1 VRILV
6 YEFVT
11 GGGLAGEPLPPGLVR
26 EADMILRALLTDL
39 SEVRGVELLTTR
51 DSRLGALSGAEV
63 LTTWPEEDGLTC
75 YQRGLVAAAAA
86 WPTAPETSGVLERLA
101 SMTLKAGK
109 LLLGC
114 PPDAVRLSASK
125 LRTAAVLAGAGIPA
139 VPTFA
144 RASGMPT
151 VPGRW
156 VVKPDD
162 GAGCDSTAVVPDWR
176 EAQQRLQAGN
186 GRLVAQP
193 WVEGDPRSLSLLC
206 AGGQTLLLSV
216 NRQRMRILN
225 GHLSLVGLGVNAFQ
239 DPLGHYADLAR
250 GVVAAIPS
258 LRGYVGIDFIQTA
271 EGPMVLEV
279 NPRLT
284 TSYCGLRTALGV
296 NIAAMVTEL
305 FGSST
310 LPAVLQKRANETVEI
325 VMESAGD

>member
-1 VRILV
+1 MRIFV

-11 GGGLAGEPLPPGLVR
+11 GGGLAGESLPPGLVR
-26 EADMILRALLTDL
+26 EADMMLRALLADL
-39 SEVRGVELLTTR
+39 SEVRGVKLLTTR
-51 DSRLGALSGAEV
+51 DSRLGALSGTEV
-63 LTTWPEEDGLTC
+63 LTTRPDEDGVTC
-75 YQRGLVAAAAA
+75 YQRGLAAAAAA

-125 LRTAAVLAGAGIPA
+125 LRTAAVLTGAGIPA

-151 VPGRW
+151 APGRW

-162 GAGCDSTAVVPDWR
+162 GAGCDSTEVVPDWR

-216 NRQRMRILN
+216 NRQRMRISN
-225 GHLSLVGLGVNAFQ
+225 GHLSLVGLGVNAVQ
-239 DPLGHYADLAR
+239 DPLGHHAELAR
-250 GVVAAIPS
+250 AVVAAIPA

-271 EGPMVLEV
+271 EGPVVLEI

-296 NIAAMVTEL
+296 NVAEMVTEL

-310 LPAVLQKRANETVEI
+310 LPAVFPRRANKTVEI
-325 VMESAGD
+325 VMEAAGD